1 MADHLT
7 NYLPLVVVKV
17 IFQVDVENIVVY
29 YDVCGKR
36 TKIKTWEQN
45 TYDLFTFPGLKLI
58 SN

>member
-29 YDVCGKR
+29 YDVVKEQKSKHGN
-36 TKIKTWEQN
+36 KTHMI
-45 TYDLFTFPGLKLI
+45 YLRSLG
-58 SN
+58 